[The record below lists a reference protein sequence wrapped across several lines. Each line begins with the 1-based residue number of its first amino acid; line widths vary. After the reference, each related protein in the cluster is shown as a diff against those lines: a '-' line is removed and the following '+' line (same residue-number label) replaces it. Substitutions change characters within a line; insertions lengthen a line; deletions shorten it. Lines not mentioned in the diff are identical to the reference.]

1 MRALCITLLI
11 NNLYPY
17 NNNNNINNYF
27 IRRLSE
33 CLGRRNALIANGWC
47 NVFAALLE
55 FCSKSFASPELL
67 IMGRLILGANMGLS
81 VINGTTSN
89 DVNYKK
95 KITKQFSAVI
105 I

>member
-1 MRALCITLLI
+1 MKALCITLLI

-17 NNNNNINNYF
+17 NNNINNYF

-89 DVNYKK
+89 DVNLKK
-95 KITKQFSAVI
+95 NTKQFSAVI